1 MKIDELKLSV
11 RTYNCLKRAGID
23 TVEQLLTKSDA
34 ELMKIRCFGSG
45 CLVEVHEKIRKPA
58 GVTITPAVLG
68 PSESDPNIM
77 ELCFHNGERHMKEKV
92 CRELTRIAEHM
103 PCITLAQAI
112 QLLEGL

>member
-1 MKIDELKLSV
+1 MDVREKLV
-11 RTYNCLKRAGID
+11 DLINATHGMNHGVIVDYLIAN
-23 TVEQLLTKSDA
+23 
-34 ELMKIRCFGSG
+34 
-45 CLVEVHEKIRKPA
+45 
-58 GVTITPAVLG
+58 GVTITPAVPG
-68 PSESDPNIM
+68 PEIADPNIM

>member
-1 MKIDELKLSV
+1 MIKLKAMDCRLCAYKENCSDYDDPSMNPGLLSKA
-11 RTYNCLKRAGID
+11 C
-23 TVEQLLTKSDA
+23 
-34 ELMKIRCFGSG
+34 SG
-45 CLVEVHEKIRKPA
+45 FKPF
-58 GVTITPAVLG
+58 VPG
-68 PSESDPNIM
+68 PDLADPNIM